1 MRSDQALKYGVFAG
15 ILTIIYLSG
24 IYLYSEMSLE
34 KQLMVHPYVTF
45 SRQLIYLFFMFLA
58 IKNNINKEVRSALSE
73 YIKPA
78 FVTFLVA
85 NLIFYVFYYVMFKH
99 IDTSLMDASLEYMN
113 KFMPDQKEQGIPGR
127 ENPLAEVKSGIS
139 LSSTIFAYVREI
151 ILGFVLSGL
160 LALIYRRR

>member
-1 MRSDQALKYGVFAG
+1 MRSDQALKYGILAG
-15 ILTIIYLSG
+15 FITILYLTG
-24 IYLYSEMSLE
+24 IYLYSEISLE

-45 SRQLIYLFFMFLA
+45 SRQLIYLVFMFLA
-58 IKNNINKEVRSALSE
+58 IKNTVNKEVNSALSE

-85 NLIFYVFYYVMFKH
+85 NLIFYIFYYVMFRY
-99 IDTSLMDASLEYMN
+99 IDTGLMDASMEYMN
-113 KFMPDQKEQGIPGR
+113 EFVPEHKEQGIPGR
-127 ENPLAEVKSGIS
+127 ENPLAEVKRGIS